1 MLYKYIDIKFRI
13 FMLLCVMPILQV
25 YLHCTYYG
33 KYPESIP
40 IAVYNQETD
49 CVYNPCE
56 HIEKC
61 SYFSCHFFYVLDQ
74 NNVNVVSKKKNFS
87 LKHLF

>member
-1 MLYKYIDIKFRI
+1 MLHKYIDIKFRI

-25 YLHCTYYG
+25 YLHCIYYG
-33 KYPESIP
+33 KYPKSIP

-49 CVYNPCE
+49 CVYDSCE

-61 SYFSCHFFYVLDQ
+61 SYFSCHFLYVLDQ
-74 NNVNVVSKKKNFS
+74 NNVKVVSKKKMF
-87 LKHLF
+87 H